1 MGNLMTE
8 ERKYQEMLQRIRG
21 FRLLDDDFMTK
32 CFEEN
37 IEATELVLGIVLNKS
52 DIKVEKV
59 QTQYSMKNIKG
70 RSLRLDIYATD
81 SENKK
86 YNIEIQRAD
95 KGAGAKRARYNSSL
109 IDSNILPVGVEV
121 ENLGETYVIFITE
134 NDVIGKNKPI
144 YHIERYIREA
154 EEYFNDGSH
163 IIYVNASYKD
173 DTELGKLMHDF
184 SVTEPD
190 NMYFKVLADA
200 TGYYKKD
207 KEGIQA
213 MCKAMEDM
221 ITDDRKEAAMRM
233 LESGKLTNEDIAKF
247 LELPLEIVEE
257 LADSLQTA

>member
-109 IDSNILPVGVEV
+109 IDSNILPAGVEV

-184 SVTEPD
+184 SVTEPE

>member
-109 IDSNILPVGVEV
+109 IDSNILPAGVEV

-257 LADSLQTA
+257 LADSLQTV